1 MYRLSELLS
10 VYEDI
15 WQQLQRRVPDLP
27 DTVITISSGQTGR
40 GNFYPST
47 YTPAAWEGFYSIA
60 DPHVCEINIASELK
74 RPSDVLAAILHAATH
89 ALADVRGIRDTSD
102 RDRWHNGRFASLAS
116 EEFGLTFNDLEP
128 RIGASNGILL
138 ADRISQFGYDEMLA
152 SISHVLYYNYVGN
165 TVVKG

>member
-15 WQQLQRRVPDLP
+15 WQVLQHRVRDLP
-27 DTVITISSGQTGR
+27 DAVITISSGKTGR
-40 GNFYPST
+40 GNFHASA
-47 YTPAAWEGFYSIA
+47 YTPAAWHGFYSIS
-60 DPHVCEINIASELK
+60 DPHVCEVNIASELE
-74 RPSDVLAAILHAATH
+74 RPSDALTAILHAATH

-138 ADRISQFGYDEMLA
+138 ADRIERFGYDEMLEN
-152 SISHVLYYNYVGN
+152 ISHALYYNYVGN
-165 TVVKG
+165 AVVKG